1 MEEKDLQLLE
11 VAKEHV
17 LSTAKW
23 MKFLAILGCI
33 GAVFMI
39 LCGICVMT
47 FSGVMDFGFYD
58 GIPGGSYITIF
69 MSIFY
74 LIMAGIYIYP
84 IICLLRASKAAQMA
98 VATNSNEQM
107 VEFLSNNKSFWKFC
121 GILTIV
127 MLALSVLMLIVAPI
141 AVAFSVM

>member
-11 VAKEHV
+11 AAKEHV
-17 LSTAKW
+17 ISTGKW

-39 LCGICVMT
+39 LCGICVMA
-47 FSGVMDFGFYD
+47 FSGAMNFGFYPV
-58 GIPGGSYITIF
+58 PGGSFITIF
-69 MSIFY
+69 MGIFY
-74 LIMAGIYIYP
+74 LIMAGLYIYP

-98 VATNSNEQM
+98 VEMNSNEQM

>member
-11 VAKEHV
+11 VSKQHV
-17 LSTAKW
+17 ISTGKW

-69 MSIFY
+69 MGIFY
-74 LIMAGIYIYP
+74 LIMAGLYIYP
-84 IICLLRASKAAQMA
+84 ILCLLRASKAAQMA
-98 VATNSNEQM
+98 VEMNSNEQM
-107 VEFLSNNKSFWKFC
+107 VEFLSNSKSFWKFC

-127 MLALSVLMLIVAPI
+127 MLALSVLMIIIAPI

>member
-11 VAKEHV
+11 AAKEHV
-17 LSTAKW
+17 ISTSKW

-39 LCGICVMT
+39 LCGICVMA

-127 MLALSVLMLIVAPI
+127 MLALSVLMIIVAPI

>member
-11 VAKEHV
+11 AAKEHV
-17 LSTAKW
+17 ISTGKW

-39 LCGICVMT
+39 LCGICVMA
-47 FSGVMDFGFYD
+47 FSGVMDFGFYPV
-58 GIPGGSYITIF
+58 PGGSFITIF
-69 MSIFY
+69 MGIFY
-74 LIMAGIYIYP
+74 LIMAGLYIYP

-98 VATNSNEQM
+98 VEMNSNEQM

>member
-11 VAKEHV
+11 AAKEHV
-17 LSTAKW
+17 ISTSKW

-39 LCGICVMT
+39 LCGICVMA

-58 GIPGGSYITIF
+58 VPGGSFITIF
-69 MSIFY
+69 MGIFY
-74 LIMAGIYIYP
+74 LIMAGLYIYP
-84 IICLLRASKAAQMA
+84 ILCLLRASKAAQMA
-98 VATNSNEQM
+98 VEMNSNEQM
-107 VEFLSNNKSFWKFC
+107 VEFLSNSKSFWKFC

-127 MLALSVLMLIVAPI
+127 MLALSVIALIVAPI

>member
-33 GAVFMI
+33 SAFFML
-39 LCGICVMT
+39 LCGIWVMA
-47 FSGVMDFGFYD
+47 FPGVMRLGYY
-58 GIPGGSYITIF
+58 PLESVIT
-69 MSIFY
+69 MVLGIFY

-84 IICLLRASKAAQMA
+84 ILCLLRASKAAQMA
-98 VATNSNEQM
+98 VATNSNEQF

-127 MLALSVLMLIVAPI
+127 MLVLSVIALIVAPI